1 MAENKK
7 AYNVQL
13 VDTFDNQYSP
23 LVNVNSLY
31 KADGES
37 RIRPEIV
44 STITLN
50 AGVVLPDESNTA
62 RNLYI
67 PFTTSNNDHLASS
80 SINNGPL
87 QDITIGTLS
96 VVELLSKISPIDW
109 ASILESYILERN
121 NYFSLLNNNHNN
133 VRPELSISQLKSASL
148 WSNNPNNP
156 SKWPSP
162 ITSPDPEN
170 ENGVIINPRWI
181 GWESKIIHNNGSIL
195 ACSILSTYTSKVN
208 TQNSKIYNLIIGAK
222 DINYPE
228 NTPSAIY
235 NNNVHRIKVKVEEIN
250 TDPVDGHVTHISHV
264 EGTRHVE
271 DVAYLSDLAKLY
283 NDVSTSIRNISQSN
297 GTYTAGNG
305 IKINNKQ
312 ISTRISSWNSHADW
326 GDPGATH
333 NAYDGL
339 RLYYSSGGDLAG
351 TVMCDGTTIDFYP
364 HDHPDD
370 NLRGKLHVIGGS
382 GSSSGTS
389 LDDITVTN
397 GIQKPDSNTL
407 RLRTD
412 VFDVHSGTTVL
423 KSQAIQINYNSSQG
437 GNLIVGPN
445 TGSDG
450 QTVKITKG
458 GITADSS
465 ITANAFY
472 SLSDKSLKENI
483 TPIEGYDDIPE
494 IVEFTW
500 KNKNSKSYGVI
511 AQDLQKIY
519 PELVT
524 EKEDNKLTVDYIATL
539 SLTIKKLQ
547 NKIESL
553 EERIQELENKA

>member
-208 TQNSKIYNLIIGAK
+208 AQNSKIYNLIIGAK

-250 TDPVDGHVTHISHV
+250 TDPVDGHVTHIGQV
-264 EGTRHVE
+264 EGPRRIE
-271 DVAYLSDLAKLY
+271 DIAYLSDLAKLY
-283 NDVSTSIRNISQSN
+283 NDVSTSIRNISQSS

-305 IKINNKQ
+305 IKISNKQ
-312 ISTRISSWNSHADW
+312 ISTRISSWNSHAAY

-364 HDHPDD
+364 HDYSDV
-370 NLRGKLHVIGGS
+370 NLRGKLHVIGP
-382 GSSSGTS
+382 GSSSEIS
-389 LDDITVTN
+389 LADIAVSN
-397 GIQKPDSNTL
+397 GIEKYNTNTGIRL
-407 RLRTD
+407 DNNIFEITNTSSTKTFRLRSA
-412 VFDVHSGTTVL
+412 VG
-423 KSQAIQINYNSSQG
+423 AIISS
-437 GNLIVGPN
+437 GNLTVGGVTIKN
-445 TGSDG
+445 N
-450 QTVKITKG
+450 

-483 TPIEGYDDIPE
+483 TPIKGYDDIPE

-547 NKIESL
+547 NKIEAL